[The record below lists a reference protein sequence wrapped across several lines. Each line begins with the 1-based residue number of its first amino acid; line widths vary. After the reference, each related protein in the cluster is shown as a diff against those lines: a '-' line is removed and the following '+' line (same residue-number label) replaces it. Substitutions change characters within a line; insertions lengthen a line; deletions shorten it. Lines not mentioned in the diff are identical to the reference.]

1 MGLYSR
7 IGDGYLN
14 DYYDSIRNKYYIPE
28 KYGEDN
34 YNNAVYDFLKLTPRI
49 AYNSET
55 NNINV
60 LMLRTP
66 CIGKDVLNL
75 QDALYNCTLKKR
87 YFDLGDVTID
97 YDECFY
103 NNPDK
108 PHYKDL

>member
-1 MGLYSR
+1 MGLYLP
-7 IGDGYLN
+7 ITEGPLK
-14 DYYDSIRNKYYIPE
+14 DYYNSIQNKYYIPE
-28 KYGEDN
+28 KYGEYN
-34 YNNAVYDFLKLTPRI
+34 YNNAAYDFLKLTPRI

-87 YFDLGDVTID
+87 YFDLGDDTID